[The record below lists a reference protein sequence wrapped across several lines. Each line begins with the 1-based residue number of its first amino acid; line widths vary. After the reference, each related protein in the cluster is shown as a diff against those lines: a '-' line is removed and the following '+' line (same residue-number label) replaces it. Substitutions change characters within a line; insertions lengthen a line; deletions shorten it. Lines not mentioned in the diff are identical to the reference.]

1 MVVSKIDIYEKIAF
15 VLNIGL
21 LVLILVKLLDL
32 MVIAS
37 AILILMV
44 ILLFYKLNFDEKIRN
59 ILRCEKTKTEQINTI
74 LNHINT
80 ISSNVLSMRNEVR
93 RDIFAIESRLHW
105 QKSDVE
111 LEIQKNYREL
121 ARKIIELENKL
132 NHTRK
137 TLAGY
142 MSYLEEKVEGD

>member
-142 MSYLEEKVEGD
+142 MSYLEERVEGD

>member
-32 MVIAS
+32 MAIAS

-142 MSYLEEKVEGD
+142 MSYLEERVEGD